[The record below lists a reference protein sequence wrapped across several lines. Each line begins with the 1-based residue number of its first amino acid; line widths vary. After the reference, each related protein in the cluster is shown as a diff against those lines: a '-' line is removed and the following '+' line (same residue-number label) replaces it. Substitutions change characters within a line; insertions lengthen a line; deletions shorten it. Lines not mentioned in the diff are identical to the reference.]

1 LWVAPFIVALPVVG
15 PKLSQSFVSF
25 VSFESD
31 LLQEKAKINRPK
43 KANFKIDFEKV
54 LYNKFKLF
62 NRIIKIDV

>member
-1 LWVAPFIVALPVVG
+1 MVG
-15 PKLSQSFVSF
+15 PNLSHPFVV
-25 VSFESD
+25 VSSESD
-31 LLQEKAKINRPK
+31 LLQEKAKITRPK